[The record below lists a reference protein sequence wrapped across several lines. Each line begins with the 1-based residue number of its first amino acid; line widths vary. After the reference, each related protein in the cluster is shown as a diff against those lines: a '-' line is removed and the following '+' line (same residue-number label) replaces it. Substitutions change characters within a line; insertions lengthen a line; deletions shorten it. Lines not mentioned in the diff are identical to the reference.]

1 MPEIAVMPHMNPAF
15 ILPAYTGLSIHF
27 DSTMISVLKNL
38 PFDFLSHIHRSLVLR
53 ATSVSSLLL
62 TIPSGHDPTTSILSK
77 IDALDQ
83 EFLAWNSSL
92 PHGVW
97 GEKDDL
103 YQMLATSLFRMHRI
117 FLADLSI
124 SLLSAPN

>member
-1 MPEIAVMPHMNPAF
+1 
-15 ILPAYTGLSIHF
+15 
-27 DSTMISVLKNL
+27 MISVLKNL

-62 TIPSGHDPTTSILSK
+62 TIPSGYDHTTSILSK

-83 EFLAWNSSL
+83 ELLAWNSSL

-97 GEKDDL
+97 GEKT
-103 YQMLATSLFRMHRI
+103 TSTKCSQPVCSRRI
-117 FLADLSI
+117 GSFLRI
-124 SLLSAPN
+124 